1 MICGAAVSWKSKKQ
15 TCVAL
20 STAEAEYVALASAIQ
35 EAIWIQK
42 LPSNL
47 KETPSKSATIYEGN
61 QPAIWLAKNPRYH
74 GLAKYIDIK
83 YHFIREHIITGKI
96 QLELCKSEEMV
107 ADVFTKGLDSC
118 QFLKLRNM
126 LGVKE
131 IEEQSGS
138 E

>member
-1 MICGAAVSWKSKKQ
+1 MICGAVVSWKSKKQ

-42 LPSNL
+42 LLSNL
-47 KETPSKSATIYEGN
+47 KETSSKSATIYEET
-61 QPAIWLAKNPRYH
+61 QPAIWLAKNPQYH
-74 GLAKYIDIK
+74 GRAEHIDIK
-83 YHFIREHIITGKI
+83 YHFIHEHIITGKI
-96 QLELCKSEEMV
+96 QLEFCKSLEMV
-107 ADVFTKGLDSC
+107 ADVFTKGLNSC
-118 QFLKLRNM
+118 QFLKMRSM

-131 IEEQSGS
+131 IEEQFGS